1 MTNENDDLLKLL
13 PQLAKEEYCYLTT
26 RGRKTGK
33 PHEIEIW
40 FSVVDNTVYLL
51 SGGGGESDWVKNLRV
66 APEVTVRIGKF
77 IFTATARIV
86 RDIKEESTV
95 RPLMAAKY
103 QEWTEGGELSD
114 WARDALVVG
123 LDIVQS

>member
-77 IFTATARIV
+77 IFTAAARIV

>member
-77 IFTATARIV
+77 IFTAAARIV

-114 WARDALVVG
+114 WAREALVVG

>member
-1 MTNENDDLLKLL
+1 MKNESNELLKLL

-40 FSVVDNTVYLL
+40 FGVVGDTLYLL
-51 SGGGGESDWVKNLRV
+51 SGGGGESDWVKNLR
-66 APEVTVRIGKF
+66 ANPEVTVRIGKY
-77 IFTATARIV
+77 IFAATARIV
-86 RDIKEESTV
+86 QDIGKESTI

-103 QEWTEGGELSD
+103 QEWTEGRELSE

-123 LDIVQS
+123 IDPHP

>member
-1 MTNENDDLLKLL
+1 M
-13 PQLAKEEYCYLTT
+13 
-26 RGRKTGK
+26 
-33 PHEIEIW
+33 
-40 FSVVDNTVYLL
+40 DNTVYLL

-66 APEVTVRIGKF
+66 TPEVTVRIGKF

>member
-66 APEVTVRIGKF
+66 TPEVTVRIGKF
-77 IFTATARIV
+77 IFTAAARIV

>member
-1 MTNENDDLLKLL
+1 MKSENDDLLKLL

-26 RGRKTGK
+26 KGRKTGK

-51 SGGGGESDWVKNLRV
+51 SGGGGESDWVKNLR
-66 APEVTVRIGKF
+66 ANPEVTLRIGKY

-86 RDIKEESTV
+86 QNIQEESTV

-103 QEWTEGGELSD
+103 QEWTEGRELSE

-123 LDIVQS
+123 IDPHP

>member
-1 MTNENDDLLKLL
+1 MKNENNELLKLL

-26 RGRKTGK
+26 KGRKTGK

-40 FSVVDNTVYLL
+40 FSVVGNTVYML
-51 SGGGGESDWVKNLRV
+51 SGGGGESDWVKNLR
-66 APEVTVRIGKF
+66 ANPEVTLRIGKY

-86 RDIKEESTV
+86 QNIQEESTV

-103 QEWTEGGELSD
+103 QEWTEGRELSE

-123 LDIVQS
+123 IDPHP

>member
-1 MTNENDDLLKLL
+1 MKNESNELLKLL

-40 FSVVDNTVYLL
+40 FGVVGDTLYLL
-51 SGGGGESDWVKNLRV
+51 SGGGGESDWVKNLR
-66 APEVTVRIGKF
+66 ANPEVTVRIGKY
-77 IFTATARIV
+77 IFAATARIV
-86 RDIKEESTV
+86 QDIGEESTI

-103 QEWTEGGELSD
+103 QEWTEGRELSE

-123 LDIVQS
+123 IDPHP

>member
-66 APEVTVRIGKF
+66 TPEVTVRIGKF

>member
-1 MTNENDDLLKLL
+1 MKNESNELLKLL

-40 FSVVDNTVYLL
+40 FGVVGDTLYLL
-51 SGGGGESDWVKNLRV
+51 SGGRGESDWVKNLR
-66 APEVTVRIGKF
+66 ANPEVTVRIGKY
-77 IFTATARIV
+77 IFAATARIV
-86 RDIKEESTV
+86 QDIGEESTI

-103 QEWTEGGELSD
+103 QEWTEGRELSE

-123 LDIVQS
+123 IDPHP

>member
-1 MTNENDDLLKLL
+1 MKNENNELLKLL

-26 RGRKTGK
+26 KGRKTGK

-40 FSVVDNTVYLL
+40 FGVVGNTIYML
-51 SGGGGESDWVKNLRV
+51 SGGGGESDWVKNLR
-66 APEVTVRIGKF
+66 ANPEVTLRIGKY

-86 RDIKEESTV
+86 QNIQEESTV

-103 QEWTEGGELSD
+103 QEWTEGRELSE

-123 LDIVQS
+123 IDPHP